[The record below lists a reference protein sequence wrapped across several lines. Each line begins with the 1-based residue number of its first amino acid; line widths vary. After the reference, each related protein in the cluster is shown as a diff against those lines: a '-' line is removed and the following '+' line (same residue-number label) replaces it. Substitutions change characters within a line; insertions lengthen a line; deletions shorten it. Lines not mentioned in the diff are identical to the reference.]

1 MAWHKFVLPLL
12 QNLHSPH
19 SGLRHT
25 RPVSPTRRQVTS
37 MALVHVER
45 DDVVTRL
52 HARYAL
58 AHTLHKASAFMA
70 QDRREDTFLQ
80 VG

>member
-1 MAWHKFVLPLL
+1 
-12 QNLHSPH
+12 
-19 SGLRHT
+19 
-25 RPVSPTRRQVTS
+25 